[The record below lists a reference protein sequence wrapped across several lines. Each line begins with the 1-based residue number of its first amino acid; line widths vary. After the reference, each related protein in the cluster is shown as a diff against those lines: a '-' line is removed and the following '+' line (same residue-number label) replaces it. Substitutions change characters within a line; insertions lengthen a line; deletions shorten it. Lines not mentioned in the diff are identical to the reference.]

1 MEHISLLEFFKS
13 FFLFIFLQCR
23 TSEVKEIILQEL
35 QIHGGKF
42 ITADGGV

>member
-1 MEHISLLEFFKS
+1 MEYISLLEVFKR

>member
-1 MEHISLLEFFKS
+1 MEYISLLEFFKR
-13 FFLFIFLQCR
+13 FFLFIFPQCR